1 MKKIIF
7 IILLITVSGCSKNTF
22 EPFFVHDRALP
33 NSIREIKNS
42 SGSSYTEF
50 SIRPECIGDDCRYGS
65 TRSELVEGVW
75 ERKIYGLGQPKSAW
89 YGYEIFLPD
98 SFPSAGEQTG
108 KYLLGQWHNGLCPH
122 ISVVNR
128 RETDRVGIEFL
139 GVSGGNCRRAGFIP
153 FTELG
158 EMRNQWTKLEF
169 EITWDE
175 KDGKAIVFVNGQ
187 KKVEHQGRTLTLDL
201 PQKNRGKNSFRYGI
215 YLCCTYDHKKII
227 PTYARYRNVSR
238 ATRRED
244 LLVNVAQSR

>member
-7 IILLITVSGCSKNTF
+7 ILLLVVVSGCSKNTF
-22 EPFFVHDRALP
+22 EPFLMHDRALP
-33 NSIREIKNS
+33 DSISETKNS
-42 SGSSYTEF
+42 SGISETKF
-50 SIRPECIGDDCRYGS
+50 SIRPECMNDDCKPNN
-65 TRSELVEGVW
+65 TRSELYEDVW
-75 ERKIYGLGQPKSAW
+75 ERKIYGVGQPKTAW
-89 YGYEIFLPD
+89 YGYELFLPD
-98 SFPSAGEQTG
+98 SFPSAGEQSG

-128 RETDRVGIEFL
+128 VETHRVGIEFL
-139 GVSGGNCRRAGFIP
+139 RVLGGGCRGDGFIP

-187 KKVEHQGRTLTLDL
+187 KKVEHKGRTLTLDL
-201 PQKNRGKNSFRYGI
+201 PKKHQGVNRFSYGI
-215 YLCCTYDHKKII
+215 YLCCTNDYQQII
-227 PTYARYRNVSR
+227 PTYVKYRNVSR